1 MVSGK
6 GYTFQK
12 NQAISTKILAWCDDL
27 AIFTENAEDMTEAMK
42 QVAMFCNYSGMEV
55 NIKKTLLQSSEPDR
69 VRIPYMEGLIEE
81 IPKGESVKYLGIWV
95 NMNLNWM
102 KATEAAIFGVR
113 KKILQIK
120 NRRLDPDI

>member
-1 MVSGK
+1 M
-6 GYTFQK
+6 
-12 NQAISTKILAWCDDL
+12 AWCDDL
-27 AIFTENAEDMTEAMK
+27 AIFTENAEDMTEAMR

-69 VRIPYMEGLIEE
+69 VKIPYMEGFIEE

-102 KATEAAIFGVR
+102 KATETADLWG
-113 KKILQIK
+113 
-120 NRRLDPDI
+120 